1 MAVPNELKD
10 LMDTASELRNEI
22 IRLDL
27 PLALNAVSLA
37 LWHLSRRRV
46 RVAEDWFRLAVEMVE
61 EGC

>member
-46 RVAEDWFRLAVEMVE
+46 RVAEGWFRLAVEMVE